1 MGYDET
7 ITYWLTC
14 LRRAYRELNRLER
27 VEHNN
32 MQVKHHRGAVQ
43 KEMESVGSVEE
54 DIDGVNLKII
64 NGELYLKE

>member
-1 MGYDET
+1 
-7 ITYWLTC
+7 
-14 LRRAYRELNRLER
+14 
-27 VEHNN
+27 